1 MKNSSFCHLHLHTD
15 FSILDGLGKAS
26 EYAERAKEMKFKYL
40 AITDHG
46 AIDNTI
52 NFQNECLKRDII
64 GIIGCELYLTS
75 YDDFKGKSGHCCV
88 FVKNEIG
95 WRNLCQIL
103 SIANLDHFYRKP
115 RIDFNILY
123 DLCEGLVCTTACAG
137 SWLKLK
143 DGIPFFHK
151 LHKKIGGDLYLE
163 IMPHHLD
170 VQDEVNAICLDLH
183 KKTSVKLISTVDA
196 HYVRKEDHLT
206 HDVLLCIQTKT
217 TMDNPN
223 RFRFDFEGSYLQSCD
238 EILENYATRGII
250 DEKTVKRSL
259 FNTLEIAEKCKD
271 FRIPKHEI
279 TLPDYRPFPD
289 LSPKQNL
296 KKLYLDM
303 AEERLGFSLSENKEY
318 RDRAKMEYEV
328 ITEKNFETY
337 FLVLYDIVNFCKQN
351 QILTGI
357 GRGSVGGSLLAF
369 ILGITEIDPI
379 KYDLIFERFLN
390 RQRNDYPDIDLD
402 VPRHRREEVR
412 QYLVKKY
419 GENCI
424 AGVSTFAY
432 LKGRSVI
439 KDVSRVFGV
448 DLKEVDLFAK
458 SMEQKGEDIVKNAVE
473 NSEEGK
479 LFAKKYPK
487 VVDIAQ
493 KLEGTVRGCLT
504 GDCYVLTSNGLKK
517 LKDILVGDSVVS
529 HTGQYKRVS
538 NTIMYKNKDEKLLC
552 VRAKFGDASSPIK
565 MTKDHKVLAV
575 KRKMTESYYRWI
587 NGDLKRRPTLIYENF
602 KNDDLEWIRADEL
615 VIGDV
620 VFTPWIKNRE
630 IEDILNID
638 LSKYFDKYDSDYV
651 FYNTLKKNYISE
663 ASLMEKYAI
672 SKRAWE
678 NTKNGISR
686 TINKVKVEEALK
698 NEGINFEK
706 WRLLK
711 NNNYKEF
718 KVKKF
723 LSFDNDFCEMVG
735 RWIGDGHL
743 SFKSEVN
750 KTYRWG
756 LTFNITEIDE
766 LKKYIAYFD
775 RIGIQTSIKDRSKN
789 NAMGLNIYCQGFC
802 RLFADIFSDY
812 HQTSTTKYIPDIFKR
827 LPEDK
832 IKSLIS
838 GLIEADGY
846 VSIKRSS
853 ETIGTNSM
861 RLKNDIR
868 ECLHI
873 LKIPSNCTY
882 CKPKEKLFNGKLC
895 LCKENFS
902 IRFSGITID
911 KNKIREK
918 FPDRNEG
925 FYSQI
930 FEIYE
935 TEPESVFDITVDGDN
950 SYVTSNYTV
959 HNSSQH
965 ASAVIISKNDLYK
978 SGQCTLRKKDHHTI
992 INWDMNNCEKNG
1004 LIKFDLL
1011 GLTQLSV
1018 IGETIKLV
1026 KEIDS
1031 VELKITDFLNPDDQE
1046 VFSLLSGGDTSGVF
1060 QLNTWTMT
1068 NYIKKLVINKFDDMI
1083 AAVALVRPGA
1093 SDSGV
1098 ADEYLL
1104 RKHGKTWEPKHP
1116 IYEDITKD
1124 TYGLIPYQE
1133 QIMFMFTRMAGLS
1146 FSIADSIRKII
1157 GKKRDVREFDQYK
1170 DMFVN
1175 GCLKEKTMTK
1185 AEALQFWTELEASAN
1200 YMFNKSHSVGYA
1212 LLAYIT
1218 AWLKTHYP
1226 AYFYCANLTMGEDDK
1241 KDHIVKSAYNCG
1253 LEVKLPKVGYSKA
1266 STWTVNDNIL
1276 LAPFSEIKGLGEKQ
1290 AIEASLEI
1298 PQKFKPFSGFYST
1311 PERSKNETKIKKL
1324 LTTIGSWDYNEKPK
1338 LEVQEL
1344 FEFPIS
1350 NDLEVIGKTLLD
1362 LCKKKY
1368 SEEIIYKIFNGKK
1381 YPEIKLIQNVDR
1393 DFYEFECN
1401 GCSLNGNPF
1410 ETVFGDKNIMIIT
1423 EHPSYSDANQNNKL
1437 FSCNMANEVLMDL
1450 YDIGVNYEDLTIA
1463 CCTKCFPGKGRKP
1476 IDEQKNACA
1485 KHLEKEIFHAK
1496 PKIILA
1502 LGRISVEFFNPEARA
1517 SEFYGKFIWS
1527 ERYKSFIFYGY
1538 STGFAYIGQDNKM
1551 KFKKSL
1557 KKFYEMVKRNL

>member
-15 FSILDGLGKAS
+15 FSVLDGLGKAH
-26 EYAERAKEMKFKYL
+26 EYAERAKEMGFKYL
-40 AITDHG
+40 GISDHG
-46 AIDNTI
+46 NLDNTI

-64 GIIGCELYLTS
+64 GIIGSELYITS

-123 DLCEGLVCTTACAG
+123 DLCEGLCISTACAG

-337 FLVLYDIVNFCKQN
+337 FLVLYDIVNFCRKN
-351 QILTGI
+351 NILMSP
-357 GRGSVGGSLLAF
+357 GRGSAGSSLLAF
-369 ILGITEIDPI
+369 ILGITEIDPLI
-379 KYDLIFERFLN
+379 HGLIFERFLN
-390 RQRNDYPDIDLD
+390 RERNDFPDIDLD
-402 VPRHRREEVR
+402 VPRHQREEVR

-458 SMEQKGEDIVKNAVE
+458 SMEQKGEDIVKNAIE

-493 KLEGTVRGCLT
+493 KLEGTVR
-504 GDCYVLTSNGLKK
+504 
-517 LKDILVGDSVVS
+517 
-529 HTGQYKRVS
+529 
-538 NTIMYKNKDEKLLC
+538 
-552 VRAKFGDASSPIK
+552 
-565 MTKDHKVLAV
+565 
-575 KRKMTESYYRWI
+575 
-587 NGDLKRRPTLIYENF
+587 
-602 KNDDLEWIRADEL
+602 
-615 VIGDV
+615 
-620 VFTPWIKNRE
+620 
-630 IEDILNID
+630 
-638 LSKYFDKYDSDYV
+638 
-651 FYNTLKKNYISE
+651 
-663 ASLMEKYAI
+663 SLG
-672 SKRAWE
+672 S
-678 NTKNGISR
+678 
-686 TINKVKVEEALK
+686 
-698 NEGINFEK
+698 
-706 WRLLK
+706 
-711 NNNYKEF
+711 
-718 KVKKF
+718 
-723 LSFDNDFCEMVG
+723 
-735 RWIGDGHL
+735 
-743 SFKSEVN
+743 
-750 KTYRWG
+750 
-756 LTFNITEIDE
+756 
-766 LKKYIAYFD
+766 
-775 RIGIQTSIKDRSKN
+775 
-789 NAMGLNIYCQGFC
+789 
-802 RLFADIFSDY
+802 
-812 HQTSTTKYIPDIFKR
+812 
-827 LPEDK
+827 
-832 IKSLIS
+832 
-838 GLIEADGY
+838 
-846 VSIKRSS
+846 
-853 ETIGTNSM
+853 
-861 RLKNDIR
+861 
-868 ECLHI
+868 
-873 LKIPSNCTY
+873 
-882 CKPKEKLFNGKLC
+882 
-895 LCKENFS
+895 
-902 IRFSGITID
+902 
-911 KNKIREK
+911 
-918 FPDRNEG
+918 
-925 FYSQI
+925 
-930 FEIYE
+930 
-935 TEPESVFDITVDGDN
+935 
-950 SYVTSNYTV
+950 
-959 HNSSQH
+959 H
-965 ASAVIISKNDLYK
+965 ASAIIISKNDLYK
-978 SGQCTLRKKDHHTI
+978 SGQCTLRKKDNHTI
-992 INWDMNNCEKNG
+992 INWDMGNCEKNG

-1018 IGETIKLV
+1018 IGETIKLI

-1031 VELKITDFLNPDDQE
+1031 VELKMTDFLRPDDRR
-1046 VFSLLSGGDTSGVF
+1046 VFHVLTGGDTSGVF

-1068 NYIKKLVINKFDDMI
+1068 NYIKKLAIDTFNDMV

-1266 STWTVNDNIL
+1266 STWTVNDTIL

-1362 LCKKKY
+1362 LCKNKY

-1381 YPEIKLIQNVDR
+1381 YPEIKLIQNVER

-1437 FSCNMANEVLMDL
+1437 FSCNVANEVLMDL

-1463 CCTKCFPGKGRKP
+1463 CCTKCFPGKGKKP

-1527 ERYKSFIFYGY
+1527 EKYKSFIFYGY
-1538 STGFAYIGQDNKM
+1538 STGFAYIGQENKI